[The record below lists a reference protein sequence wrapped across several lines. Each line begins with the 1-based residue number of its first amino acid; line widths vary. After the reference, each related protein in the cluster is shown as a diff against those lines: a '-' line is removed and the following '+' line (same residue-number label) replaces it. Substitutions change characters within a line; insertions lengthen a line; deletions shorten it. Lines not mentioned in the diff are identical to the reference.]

1 MGMNTNLKGDNF
13 FKIFDNKMENKKVP
27 ELRAEAKRLG
37 SKRSS
42 LLRKQD
48 IIELISN
55 ILDHPVPEID
65 ASLRSPT
72 RYVLVRPRVEINQQR
87 KREIKEIQYKI
98 KNPVSSQEEVER
110 ERKINEIKETNR
122 ESIQLKIRRTASAF
136 KGFARQ
142 FRIEGIASLDRENL
156 CKEQSLKF

>member
-1 MGMNTNLKGDNF
+1 MITF

-42 LLRKQD
+42 RLRKQD
-48 IIELISN
+48 LIELISN

-65 ASLRSPT
+65 APLRSPT
-72 RYVLVRPRVEINQQR
+72 RYVLVRPQVEINQQR
-87 KREIKEIQYKI
+87 KREIKEIQYQI

-136 KGFARQ
+136 KDFARQ
-142 FRIEGIASLDRENL
+142 FRIEGIASLDRENF

>member
-1 MGMNTNLKGDNF
+1 M
-13 FKIFDNKMENKKVP
+13 
-27 ELRAEAKRLG
+27 
-37 SKRSS
+37 
-42 LLRKQD
+42 RKQD

-72 RYVLVRPRVEINQQR
+72 RYVLVRPQVEINQQR

-110 ERKINEIKETNR
+110 GRKINEIKETNR

-142 FRIEGIASLDRENL
+142 FRIEAIASLDRENL